1 MFFARHIEMKMF
13 KIILLLFLFGIGTM
27 NAHGTM
33 SMFNPDDKNITVVF
47 PNPATDGFVSIQTEK
62 EIAQIEIL
70 NIVGQRI
77 FLYRPESLNSVRLDI
92 SNLNAGI
99 YILKLSFSDNTN
111 DTKRIWV
118 K

>member
-1 MFFARHIEMKMF
+1 MFFVKHIEMKMF
-13 KIILLLFLFGIGTM
+13 KTILLLFLFGVGILNVHGNVSM
-27 NAHGTM
+27 N
-33 SMFNPDDKNITVVF
+33 NPDDKNKTVVF
-47 PNPATDGFVSIQTEK
+47 PNPAADGFISIQTEK
-62 EIAQIEIL
+62 EITQIEIL

-77 FLYRPESLNSVRLDI
+77 FIYGPESSNSVRLDI
-92 SNLNAGI
+92 GNLNAGI